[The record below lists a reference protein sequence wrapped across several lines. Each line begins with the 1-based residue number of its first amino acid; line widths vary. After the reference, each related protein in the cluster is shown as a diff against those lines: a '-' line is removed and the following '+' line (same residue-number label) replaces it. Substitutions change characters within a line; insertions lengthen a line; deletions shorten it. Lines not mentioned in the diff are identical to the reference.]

1 LISEF
6 LETSGVRLVRA
17 GLIGALLLTAGA
29 CMMAG
34 MKAPAESHIGAAVA
48 RGASH
53 LKSLIAADE
62 YKLDCRASD
71 GSPCPVHETGHVF
84 AGYRHVSP
92 SAAPVLRVQATRNL
106 SIAGAQT
113 ADGWWRSYFYP
124 GRYYGTYMS
133 LRLLC
138 KTGSLPESR
147 RKGLSFLLGSRNP
160 DGSWGSPGNIYE
172 TCLALNAL
180 AACGARGE
188 AFRSG
193 IARLIAWQRPDGS
206 WRDERAV
213 IWEFT
218 YRDKPIIWRAH
229 DARGVVTTALAVKA
243 LRSAQDG
250 GAQ

>member
-1 LISEF
+1 MPFAPEDSDDTAFVLQTYGLLGKKVPADGLLGFYQADKKAFTTFRESPPTEVAC
-6 LETSGVRLVRA
+6 TPSVKNNSGVHPEVDANIFGFLQETPFA
-17 GLIGALLLTAGA
+17 NLIDYGL
-29 CMMAG
+29 
-34 MKAPAESHIGAAVA
+34 
-48 RGASH
+48 
-53 LKSLIAADE
+53 
-62 YKLDCRASD
+62 
-71 GSPCPVHETGHVF
+71 
-84 AGYRHVSP
+84 
-92 SAAPVLRVQATRNL
+92 
-106 SIAGAQT
+106 IAGAQT
-113 ADGWWRSYFYP
+113 ADGWWRSFFYP

-160 DGSWGSPGNIYE
+160 DGSWGSPGNVYE